1 MVVSPGNGIEPEHES
16 AVEAA
21 LALDFTAA
29 ADSPLP
35 PPPVAV
41 AAAAAAAAHRK
52 HSPPRHP
59 HPHIT
64 KETLEKHGAYSADF
78 KGEALTFKVRGLGE
92 VTFDMGAWGM
102 ATFVNL
108 ILILFLCV

>member
-1 MVVSPGNGIEPEHES
+1 M
-16 AVEAA
+16 EAA
-21 LALDFTAA
+21 LALDGGAA

-41 AAAAAAAAHRK
+41 AAAAAAAAAHRK

-64 KETLEKHGAYSADF
+64 KETLEKHGGYAADF
-78 KGEALTFKVRGLGE
+78 KGEALTFKVRVL
-92 VTFDMGAWGM
+92 DR
-102 ATFVNL
+102 
-108 ILILFLCV
+108 